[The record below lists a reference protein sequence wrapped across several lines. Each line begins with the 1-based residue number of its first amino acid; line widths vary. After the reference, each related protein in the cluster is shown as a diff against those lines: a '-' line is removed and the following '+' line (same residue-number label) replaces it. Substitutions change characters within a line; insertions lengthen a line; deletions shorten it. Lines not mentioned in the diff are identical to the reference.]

1 MSAPEDDTKQRALKR
16 EWAAARIVVIGGF
29 IIAIAVVG
37 YFLWKA
43 RQDRL
48 AQTPVVHATVV
59 SPPKIDAKTLRQL
72 ELALCTVEL
81 MHAQDLGMVPRYG
94 ELTTGLAFHGTV
106 PGRFICEA
114 KTSLTHYFISAD
126 LLCNKL
132 TDARCVSVYRVALKD
147 GTLIYSRPQ

>member
-29 IIAIAVVG
+29 IVAVAVAG
-37 YFLWKA
+37 YFVWKA
-43 RQDRL
+43 RQEQL

-59 SPPKIDAKTLRQL
+59 HPKIDAKALQQL

-81 MHAQDLGMVPRYG
+81 MHAKDIGMVPQYG
-94 ELTTGLAFHGTV
+94 ELASAQLYHGSV
-106 PGRFICEA
+106 PNRFICVA
-114 KTSLTHYFISAD
+114 KTHLTNYFISAD
-126 LLCNKL
+126 LLCNKI
-132 TDARCVSVYRVALKD
+132 TDPRCVSVYRVALKD

>member
-29 IIAIAVVG
+29 IVAIAVVG

-48 AQTPVVHATVV
+48 AHEPVVHATVV
-59 SPPKIDAKTLRQL
+59 RPKVDAKTLRQL
-72 ELALCTVEL
+72 ELAFCTVEL
-81 MHAQDLGMVPRYG
+81 IHAKDLGMVPNYG
-94 ELTTGLAFHGTV
+94 ELASGQLYHGTV
-106 PGRFICEA
+106 PNRFICEA
-114 KTSLTHYFISAD
+114 KTHLTHYFISAD

-132 TDARCVSVYRVALKD
+132 TDPRCLSVYRVALKD